1 MKYLRVL
8 KKKWS
13 KFFESDL
20 ENTWEVG
27 VEVLALLHVD
37 SGGSVAVAV
46 QQVVDVVLSTMSRE
60 HQFKKRERKICI
72 MTIDNTIRAR
82 ERKAHSHARLKV
94 GSYGNM
100 MVVNTIKIG
109 GRQNDLMVLLLH
121 SPSQSDE
128 GKIWGDGAVVG
139 ICCCGVVRKR
149 PARIWNLEKLVEQ
162 LAGIWNLEKLVEQR
176 LQLQKDQEQKIYL
189 GK

>member
-1 MKYLRVL
+1 
-8 KKKWS
+8 
-13 KFFESDL
+13 
-20 ENTWEVG
+20 
-27 VEVLALLHVD
+27 
-37 SGGSVAVAV
+37 
-46 QQVVDVVLSTMSRE
+46 
-60 HQFKKRERKICI
+60 
-72 MTIDNTIRAR
+72 MT
-82 ERKAHSHARLKV
+82 
-94 GSYGNM
+94 
-100 MVVNTIKIG
+100 VVNTIKTG
-109 GRQNDLMVLLLH
+109 ARQTDLPCWTMIMYFSKYLRQKLLLLL
-121 SPSQSDE
+121 SPAQRDE